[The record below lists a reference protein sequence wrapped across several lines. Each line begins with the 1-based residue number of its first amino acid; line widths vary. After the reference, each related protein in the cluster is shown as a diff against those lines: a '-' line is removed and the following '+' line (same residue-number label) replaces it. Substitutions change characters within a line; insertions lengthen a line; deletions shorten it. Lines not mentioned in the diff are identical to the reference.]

1 MFINNKLPC
10 FEQQRIQ
17 KYAKK
22 TDSYKFFTL
31 LTSPKLLNTV
41 EDLLLDHRERL
52 YPPTETL
59 SMFLAQA
66 LSEDSSCQKAV
77 NAAAIQRAVAWLQKS
92 MGSGNQKTNRVRLD
106 IKNQP

>member
-1 MFINNKLPC
+1 VGYLFPV
-10 FEQQRIQ
+10 
-17 KYAKK
+17 A
-22 TDSYKFFTL
+22 L

-77 NAAAIQRAVAWLQKS
+77 NATAIQRAVAGLPAVSTATEINGVRKS
-92 MGSGNQKTNRVRLD
+92 KTNS
-106 IKNQP
+106 KNQ